1 MENTYIMLMTIKHII
16 TGETSDLT
24 YKLNTDNKDP
34 LPIVAGW
41 NQANY
46 LVQSFTLRESI

>member
-1 MENTYIMLMTIKHII
+1 MNTHTMFMTIKHII
-16 TGETSDLT
+16 TNETSNLT
-24 YKLNTDNKDP
+24 YKLNKDNMSP

-46 LVQSFTLRESI
+46 LVQSFTLRESK